1 MLCDVGRLPAQLA
14 RCEERYENFER
25 SLKENF
31 GGHGN
36 GRRTPV
42 GGTWAYRSYINT
54 SDQPVFGAGLF
65 TFQTPTATTLT
76 GTNDMGVRIMV
87 AFSG

>member
-1 MLCDVGRLPAQLA
+1 LEGCRRNWRALRGTLR
-14 RCEERYENFER
+14 EIFER
-25 SLKENF
+25 SLKENLEDMKMAD
-31 GGHGN
+31 G
-36 GRRTPV
+36 TPV
-42 GGTWAYRSYINT
+42 GGTWAYRYINT

>member
-1 MLCDVGRLPAQLA
+1 MT
-14 RCEERYENFER
+14 
-25 SLKENF
+25 
-31 GGHGN
+31 N
-36 GRRTPV
+36 GKSIA
-42 GGTWAYRSYINT
+42 GTWAYRSYINT
-54 SDQPVFGAGLF
+54 TDQPVFGAGLF